1 MKRGHLGLLLVLLIA
16 ALGLALFLGRG
27 SRSDD
32 PAPIPQPGS
41 AFTFKD
47 DMGRSVT
54 VGLPLRRVVIFNR
67 YGVEFVRA
75 IAGTG
80 PIVGVDGGTAKE
92 TAYWPELQNVA
103 IVGQGQSTPNYDA
116 IAALRP
122 DLVILPRNGSW
133 QEAERVLTP
142 LKIPVAVIT
151 AWDVL
156 KHEENVTL
164 MGQLFGKQ
172 ERAAELNEF
181 YRHWASLLEERLQG
195 VERKRVYLEE
205 VADYRTLLPGSGWH
219 DMIEAG
225 GGINVFGNVSITTGN
240 QSRGS
245 VQGFTVD
252 PEEVIARA
260 PDVILKLQPGQYAPH
275 PRAFSRD
282 VLSGI
287 ANRPGWAGVPA
298 VRNGQVYHM
307 SYYLAGGC
315 SKIIGAL
322 QIAKWLY
329 PERFEDVDPEAVM
342 AEWLTRFQ
350 HVPAQS
356 GYTASLAEFRR

>member
-1 MKRGHLGLLLVLLIA
+1 MQRGHIGFLLVLLIA
-16 ALGLALFLGRG
+16 ILGLAAFFGR
-27 SRSDD
+27 SS
-32 PAPIPQPGS
+32 PQADKVSSGQPNT
-41 AFTFKD
+41 AFTFQD
-47 DMGRSVT
+47 DMGRTVT
-54 VGLPLRRVVIFNR
+54 VGLPLRRVAIFNR
-67 YGVEFVRA
+67 YDVEFVRA
-75 IAGTG
+75 ITGTD
-80 PIVGVDGGTAKE
+80 PIVGIDAGTAKE
-92 TAYWPELQNVA
+92 KAYWPSLASVA

-122 DLVILPRNGSW
+122 DLVIMPRNGSW

-142 LKIPVAVIT
+142 LNIPVAVIT

-164 MGQLFGKQ
+164 LGQLFGKPK
-172 ERAAELNEF
+172 EAAELNEF
-181 YRHWASLLEERLQG
+181 YQHWAHLLEERLKG
-195 VERKRVYLEE
+195 VKRKRVYMEE

-219 DMIEAG
+219 DMIETG
-225 GGINVFGNVSITTGN
+225 GGINVFRNVSITGDN
-240 QSRGS
+240 KARGS

-252 PEEVIARA
+252 PEEVIARS

-275 PRAFSRD
+275 PREFSRS
-282 VLSGI
+282 VLTGI
-287 ANRPGWAGVPA
+287 ASRPGFADVPA
-298 VRNGQVYHM
+298 VRDGQVHHM

-322 QIAKWLY
+322 QVAKWLY

-350 HVPAQS
+350 HVPAAR
-356 GYTASLAEFRR
+356 GYTASLGEFYR